1 MTPHEQEH
9 KITYVFTLRN
19 RHRHRRDPQ
28 LPTQILQTRE
38 LFRRRA
44 VFEAGDVV
52 LGQGLHVPVFLV
64 SVLLAAVMPA
74 LRCGEVVEVVE
85 GFGSGVGG
93 EGAVELR
100 EVGLLGHGWWFG
112 GFRRC

>member
-1 MTPHEQEH
+1 MNTTVY
-9 KITYVFTLRN
+9 TYLFTLRN

-28 LPTQILQTRE
+28 LPTQVLQTRE
-38 LFRRRA
+38 LFRRGT

-52 LGQGLHVPVFLV
+52 LGQGLHVQGFLGPVFL
-64 SVLLAAVMPA
+64 AAIAPA

-85 GFGSGVGG
+85 GFGLGVGG

-100 EVGLLGHGWWFG
+100 EVGLFGHDW
-112 GFRRC
+112 